1 MVIYVDRLLALNAL
15 VNYLLLSAAAHLG
28 GETCIRWRQALAA
41 ALGAL
46 YALAVLLPGCRT
58 LGMLGLKLLCAGAM
72 AAVAFGLSPRLL
84 RQWLLLLVLSAL
96 YGGVVLAVQTLL
108 GGSVTLIGGVAY
120 YPVHMRVLLLTA
132 ALLWLLFQTVLARL
146 GAHSGGDLIPVQ
158 LTIGGRCAQLCALRD
173 TGNSLCDPLSGQP
186 VLIVEW
192 AVLRPLLPGAPAAL
206 PGDPVAALEA
216 LRRLCPALRLR
227 LLPYRTVARQ
237 GLLLA
242 VRCDSIRLNGHA
254 APSPLAAI
262 SCTPVSDGGAY
273 HALTGGI
280 S

>member
-1 MVIYVDRLLALNAL
+1 MSSGSPTECPN
-15 VNYLLLSAAAHLG
+15 
-28 GETCIRWRQALAA
+28 E
-41 ALGAL
+41 GA
-46 YALAVLLPGCRT
+46 V
-58 LGMLGLKLLCAGAM
+58 
-72 AAVAFGLSPRLL
+72 S
-84 RQWLLLLVLSAL
+84 
-96 YGGVVLAVQTLL
+96 VQ
-108 GGSVTLIGGVAY
+108 I
-120 YPVHMRVLLLTA
+120 
-132 ALLWLLFQTVLARL
+132 
-146 GAHSGGDLIPVQ
+146 
-158 LTIGGRCAQLCALRD
+158 AQL
-173 TGNSLCDPLSGQP
+173 
-186 VLIVEW
+186 IVQHRIFFGE
-192 AVLRPLLPGAPAAL
+192 LRPLLPGAPAAL

-227 LLPYRTVARQ
+227 LLPYRTVARR